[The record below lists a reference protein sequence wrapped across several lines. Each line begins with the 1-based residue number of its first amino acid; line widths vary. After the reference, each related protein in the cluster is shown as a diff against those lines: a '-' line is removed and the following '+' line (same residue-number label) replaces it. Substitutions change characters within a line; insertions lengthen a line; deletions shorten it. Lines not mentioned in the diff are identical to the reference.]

1 MKKQERKKIM
11 PPDAKDKKDDVK
23 EKGAAKEDAAAEG
36 GQPADKT
43 KSVVILLIIISVLVM
58 VLTPVITIFAIKSIA
73 HKEEEQQKPKE
84 ASKKSVE
91 INLGQ
96 FKFNISQT
104 QGTRLGIIDV
114 AVEVSD
120 NSMEKFFKAKT
131 PEASEGM
138 LNKVRSTILTI
149 LSDKTLDG
157 LLSKDAKANLAKEI
171 KSELNEMLQ
180 KKADGVVT
188 EVYFPNFVV
197 Q

>member
-1 MKKQERKKIM
+1 M
-11 PPDAKDKKDDVK
+11 PPDAKDKKEKDDVK
-23 EKGAAKEDAAAEG
+23 EKGAAKEDAAAADG
-36 GQPADKT
+36 AQPADKT

-84 ASKKSVE
+84 VNKKSME
-91 INLGQ
+91 ISLAPQ

-104 QGTRLGIIDV
+104 QGTRVGLIDV
-114 AVEVSD
+114 VVEVSD
-120 NSMEKFFKAKT
+120 GAAMENFFKAKT
-131 PEASEGM
+131 KEIPDGM
-138 LNKVRSTILTI
+138 QNKIRSTILTI

-157 LLSKDAKANLAKEI
+157 LLSKDAKANLSKEI
-171 KSELNEMLQ
+171 KAELNEMLQ

-188 EVYFPNFVV
+188 EVYFPSFVI

>member
-1 MKKQERKKIM
+1 M
-11 PPDAKDKKDDVK
+11 PPDAKDKKDKDDVK
-23 EKGAAKEDAAAEG
+23 EKGAAKEDAAAAD

-84 ASKKSVE
+84 VNKKSVE
-91 INLGQ
+91 ISLAPQ

-114 AVEVSD
+114 VVEVSD
-120 NSMEKFFKAKT
+120 NSMEKFFKPKSAT
-131 PEASEGM
+131 ESDGM
-138 LNKVRSTILTI
+138 QNKIRSVILTI

-157 LLSKDAKANLAKEI
+157 LLSKDAKVNLAKEI
-171 KSELNEMLQ
+171 KSELNEILQ
-180 KKADGVVT
+180 KKAEGVVT
-188 EVYFPNFVV
+188 EVYFPSFVI